1 MTLNKGQEKLVEIL
15 ESSKFFETIKR
26 EFDRSFNMSISEKD
40 GKIRIQVEEQD
51 TGQSV
56 MTVGDVAAFLQT
68 DRASVRRMTRE
79 RSQRGAKHPIPYVK
93 LGSKMLRFNRPDIEA
108 WWTKVCGNGNP
119 ALAVPPKGRKR

>member
-1 MTLNKGQEKLVEIL
+1 
-15 ESSKFFETIKR
+15 
-26 EFDRSFNMSISEKD
+26 
-40 GKIRIQVEEQD
+40 
-51 TGQSV
+51 V